1 MFRKNK
7 HKTNYVSLF
16 LKSIPIGLANTLPG
30 ISGGTIALVLN
41 IYETLINS
49 IKSIHIKKLTVIGL
63 GAVIGVYIGS
73 ALITDFYE
81 SNPLIVNYF
90 LFALVLTS
98 SHSTYKKIGKLSF
111 FKLLLITTAFAAAL
125 FFSIEIKLDIHSSG
139 ILLYFA
145 GGFFGSIAMILPGI
159 SGGTLLV
166 LMGLYHPLLNA
177 VNTFDVLFL
186 SVFSLGIVIGLLI
199 FAWLFSFLL
208 QKNRQEVMTIL
219 TGLILGS
226 SAAVFPSQFSINGL
240 YAFSIGMFLI
250 LILETVGKHT

>member
-1 MFRKNK
+1 MYKKN
-7 HKTNYVSLF
+7 NYISLF
-16 LKSIPIGLANTLPG
+16 LKSIPVGLANTLPG

-49 IKSIHIKKLTVIGL
+49 IKNIHFKKLTVIAF

-73 ALITDFYE
+73 SLITDLYKN
-81 SNPLIVNYF
+81 SPLLLNYF

-98 SHSTYKKIGKLSF
+98 AHSTYKKVGKF
-111 FKLLLITTAFAAAL
+111 TYTKLLGFLLAFIAAL
-125 FFSIEIKLDIHSSG
+125 FFSIEIKIDIQSSG
-139 ILLYFA
+139 LLLYFA

-177 VNTFDVLFL
+177 INNFDILFL
-186 SVFSLGIVIGLLI
+186 SVFSIGIIIGLLV

-208 QKNRQEVMTIL
+208 QKYRQEIMTIL

-226 SAAVFPSQFSINGL
+226 SAAVFPSKFSINGL
-240 YAFSIGMFLI
+240 YAFFFGAVLI
-250 LILETVGKHT
+250 LILELIGKNT

>member
-1 MFRKNK
+1 MFLFKKN
-7 HKTNYVSLF
+7 NYLSLF

-49 IKSIHIKKLTVIGL
+49 IKNIRIKRLIIIAS

-73 ALITDFYE
+73 SLITDFYRN
-81 SNPLIVNYF
+81 SPLIVNYF

-98 SHSTYKKIGKLSF
+98 AHSTYKKIGKFSYI
-111 FKLLLITTAFAAAL
+111 KLLIFMAAFTAAL
-125 FFSIEIKLDIHSSG
+125 FFSIEIELDIQSSG
-139 ILLYFA
+139 LLLYFA

-159 SGGTLLV
+159 SGGTLLI

-177 VNTFDVLFL
+177 INNFEILFL
-186 SVFSLGIVIGLLI
+186 SIFSLGIVIGLLV
-199 FAWLFSFLL
+199 FAWLFSYLL
-208 QKNRQEVMTIL
+208 KKYRQEIMTIL

-226 SAAVFPSQFSINGL
+226 SAAVFPSEFSINGIF
-240 YAFSIGMFLI
+240 AFLAGTVLI
-250 LILETVGKHT
+250 LILELIGKNT